1 MINSMQMD
9 KYNRDGYI
17 VIENL
22 LSVDEI
28 EMLRAEVMCESKITD
43 ERVVFEKN
51 GNVVR
56 SIYGVHFSSHLFDR
70 VARQA
75 RIVEPVK
82 KILKSD
88 VYVYQSKVNLKGAFD
103 GDVWDWHQDFV
114 YWHKEDGMP
123 ACKVLT
129 VAVFLDEVTEFNGPL
144 MLIPGSHRHGVLNS
158 RIMES
163 HPAGYEDK
171 PDWVANVTADL
182 KYTINR
188 NVISELV
195 QTNGIVSAKGG
206 AGSVLIFD
214 GNIAHASPANISP
227 LARTLLLYTYNRVDN
242 APDVGK
248 LHRPDFLVSRDS
260 RPIQVLHSG
269 IREQLQRSA

>member
-1 MINSMQMD
+1 MINSMQME
-9 KYNRDGYI
+9 KFNRDGYI
-17 VIENL
+17 LMEKL
-22 LSVDEI
+22 FSADEI
-28 EMLRAEVMCESKITD
+28 RALRAEVVYESKIAD

-51 GNVVR
+51 SNIVR
-56 SIYGVHFSSHLFDR
+56 SIYGVHFSSHLFDEA
-70 VARQA
+70 ARQE
-75 RIVEPVK
+75 RILEPVQ
-82 KILKSD
+82 KILKND

-103 GDVWDWHQDFV
+103 GDVWDWHQDYV

-182 KYTINR
+182 KYTIDR

-195 QTNGIVSAKGG
+195 QTNGIVSAKGS

-214 GNIAHASPANISP
+214 GNIVHASPANISP

-242 APDVGK
+242 APEVSK

-269 IREQLQRSA
+269 IREHLQRSA

>member
-1 MINSMQMD
+1 MISSIQVD

-17 VIENL
+17 LIDNV
-22 LSVDEI
+22 LSADEI
-28 EMLRAEVMCESKITD
+28 RMLRSEVKYEARAIG
-43 ERVVFEKN
+43 ERVVLEKGSN
-51 GNVVR
+51 IVR
-56 SIYGVHFSSHLFDR
+56 SIYGVHFSNRLFDAA
-70 VARQA
+70 ARQG

-82 KILKSD
+82 KILKND

-103 GDVWDWHQDFV
+103 GDVWDWHQDYI

-123 ACKVLT
+123 ASKVLT

-144 MLIPGSHRHGVLNS
+144 MLIPGSHRHGVLSS
-158 RIMES
+158 RVLDT
-163 HPAGYEDK
+163 HPAGYENK
-171 PDWVANVTADL
+171 PGWIANLTADL
-182 KYTINR
+182 KYTIDR

-195 QTNGIVSAKGG
+195 QANGIVSAKGS

-214 GNIAHASPANISP
+214 GNIVHASPANISP

-242 APDVGK
+242 APDIGK

-260 RPIQVLHSG
+260 RPIQVLDDS